1 MPDAQISAVLN
12 ALVTLTGER
21 EPRALDLHYCDVV
34 TALLRPR
41 SLRVIHAHLRHGA
54 WSWQNNRQ
62 RKSDAPAHDVLL
74 PPAITADLLA
84 LFESGNPFPAP
95 SAAASSNIVFVPL
108 SLSSKRLL
116 GLLVEHEGPCP
127 QQLQAVAQT
136 ISVYRNYL
144 RLLTDNQ
151 TDTLTGLLNRK
162 TFDEKIS
169 ELLLS
174 CRTAG
179 PDNLS
184 GMNGACLAV
193 LDIDHFKRINDRFG
207 HLYGDE
213 VLLLLS
219 KLMLD
224 TFRENDLLFRFG
236 GEEFV
241 VVLSNIGIDEAIKV
255 FDRFRAGLE
264 QREFPQV
271 GKVTV
276 SIGVVAVG
284 KQHLPSTIVQQADEA
299 LYDAKNSGRNRVC
312 CYEDLVVANELQTPE
327 IEGELTLF

>member
-41 SLRVIHAHLRHGA
+41 SLRVIHAHMRHGA
-54 WSWQNNRQ
+54 WSWQNDRQ
-62 RKSDAPAHDVLL
+62 RRSDAPAHDVLL
-74 PPAITADLLA
+74 PPAVTADLLA

-95 SAAASSNIVFVPL
+95 STPSNIFIVPL

-116 GLLVEHEGPCP
+116 GLLVEHEDLCP

-179 PDNLS
+179 PGNLS

-241 VVLSNIGIDEAIKV
+241 VVLSNIGIDDAIKV

-299 LYDAKNSGRNRVC
+299 LYDAKHNGRNRVC
-312 CYEDLVVANELQTPE
+312 CYEEPATADEPLAPE